1 MRSPG
6 SCGKLAPGRTGTT
19 GRKPGTKDAIR
30 PDTPTGIFHGEC
42 SASRP
47 GGGFATSRKKV
58 LVPGGNS
65 GGLTAAPLAVTGELQ
80 GDVDAGDY
88 PSFT

>member
-19 GRKPGTKDAIR
+19 GREA
-30 PDTPTGIFHGEC
+30 GEQGHR

-65 GGLTAAPLAVTGELQ
+65 GGLTAAPLAVTGEPQ